1 MKVKDIIKF
10 KNLGK
15 TFLHENGECKLI
27 YDKGL
32 KLVSIT
38 MDETRDIA
46 LIYPVEYLQTAD
58 FCEMV
63 DWRKVR
69 TDTRILIKEPGE
81 KEWKYAWFAFHVY
94 NEPFVWEGE
103 DYYEV
108 IRDVKRARRVRMAK
122 LVE

>member
-1 MKVKDIIKF
+1 MSIDDVLNF

-15 TFLHENGECKLI
+15 TFLHEKGECKVI
-27 YDKGL
+27 CNYAL

-38 MDETRDIA
+38 MDSEEDISF
-46 LIYPVEYLQTAD
+46 IYPLEYLQNAE
-58 FCEMV
+58 FCEKV
-63 DWRKVR
+63 DWRKVA
-69 TDTRILIKEPGE
+69 TDTKIMIKEPGE
-81 KEWKYAWFAFHVY
+81 KKWKYAWFAFQVY